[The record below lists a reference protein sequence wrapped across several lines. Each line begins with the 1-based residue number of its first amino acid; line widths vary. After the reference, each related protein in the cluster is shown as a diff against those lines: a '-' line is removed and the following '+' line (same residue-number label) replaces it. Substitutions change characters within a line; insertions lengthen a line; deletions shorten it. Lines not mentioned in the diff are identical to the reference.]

1 MTNERY
7 AKLIRYKAALDD
19 SYKRQNPLSLY
30 DEYEKTLAEAKMA
43 GFRVFRNSEG
53 EHKLVDTTN
62 SAFEQ
67 KMREMAAEMVHRR

>member
-7 AKLIRYKAALDD
+7 AKLILYKAALDD

-43 GFRVFRNSEG
+43 GFRVFRNSKG

-62 SAFEQ
+62 NAFEQ
-67 KMREMAAEMVHRR
+67 KMREMAAEMAHRR